1 MKERKKE
8 IYSVDGDA
16 EVFAQFIQKFLSRF
30 GRWNSPKYLF
40 GESYGTTRSAVLANI
55 LQNRNAVDLNGIIL
69 LSQILN
75 FDLSIDGPQRNPGQD
90 LPYVLALPT
99 YAATAWYH
107 HKLPRRPAKLEP
119 F

>member
-1 MKERKKE
+1 APGAGFSRLIANDKDKSKRAKQMKERKKD

-16 EVFAQFIQKFLSRF
+16 EAFAQFIQQFLSRY

-55 LQNRNAVDLNGIIL
+55 LQNRNSVDLNGVML

-75 FDLSIDGPQRNPGQD
+75 FGFSIDGPKYNPGD
-90 LPYVLALPT
+90 DVAYI
-99 YAATAWYH
+99 
-107 HKLPRRPAKLEP
+107 
-119 F
+119 